1 MDAVETLRIKKI
13 TGKHEFVECRTTD
26 TIYKLKQKICES
38 EGIQTEQIR
47 LVVKGKQ
54 LKDQVTLKAAKLKN
68 NSVVTMIL
76 SL

>member
-1 MDAVETLRIKKI
+1 MRYKTAQKKRAVCQT
-13 TGKHEFVECRTTD
+13 
-26 TIYKLKQKICES
+26 LKQKICES